1 VLQDIK
7 RSNSAVGRRSFRSLL
22 PLDARFCQNVWE
34 FGTRNRVPKYVWL
47 SDGCQGVTYRWFD
60 ATPDK
65 RLRLW
70 DKRVTTELLR
80 SAS

>member
-1 VLQDIK
+1 
-7 RSNSAVGRRSFRSLL
+7 
-22 PLDARFCQNVWE
+22 
-34 FGTRNRVPKYVWL
+34 VPKYVWL